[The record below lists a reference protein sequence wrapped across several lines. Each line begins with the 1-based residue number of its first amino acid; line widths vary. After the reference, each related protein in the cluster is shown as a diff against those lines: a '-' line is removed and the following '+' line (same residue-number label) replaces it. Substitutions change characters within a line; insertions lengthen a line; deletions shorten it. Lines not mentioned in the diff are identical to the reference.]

1 MATLTGGVA
10 YFGTPDGGWTEIGTV
25 DSISLEFEPAG
36 DEPWE
41 PFASWSTSRTFSAS
55 FKTSRLSLAA
65 YWALFRR
72 RHPRARAMHC
82 AYSQRLRARRRRG
95 AR

>member
-1 MATLTGGVA
+1 MATITGGVA
-10 YFGTPDGGWTEIGTV
+10 YLGTPEGGWMEIGTV
-25 DSISLEFEPAG
+25 VNVSLEIEPVC

-41 PFASWSTSRTFSAS
+41 PLSSWSAGRTFSMS
-55 FKTSRLSLAA
+55 FKTSHLSLAMH
-65 YWALFRR
+65 WLLFRR

-82 AYSQRLRARRRRG
+82 AYSRRLRARRRR